1 MSINRRKAVLSVTI
15 TLDCATAL
23 NDFVEAENK
32 AGWSTNKSQIVNNA
46 IMEFIARN
54 RERANAIPSSYKD
67 VTATAQGK
75 SNGKA
80 T

>member
-1 MSINRRKAVLSVTI
+1 MRNKAVLSVTI
-15 TLDCATAL
+15 TTDCATAL
-23 NDFVEAENK
+23 NDFVEAEIK
-32 AGWSTNKSQIVNNA
+32 SGWSTNKSQVVNNA

-54 RERANAIPSSYKD
+54 RERTNAIPSSYKD
-67 VTATAQGK
+67 VTAATTTTQGT